1 MKLKVLYLILYF
13 AVTGIVECRSH
24 ADGERIR
31 LPLDT
36 LVQKEFPSRHLPR
49 VKRMWLN
56 KSDTALADSILYN
69 IGLYNVVVK
78 KDREKILYNIC
89 RKYNPEISNEYLI
102 SFQMDSIRKCH
113 DMYYPLGCYVHNGKS
128 YEYYL
133 IPNFGSLVYS
143 DRRINQHPVTYAYQ
157 KSRHAVWKNH
167 DILVYE
173 NPGDNVRIEL
183 RDMKTGKKHRSM
195 NVDGIEYKSSYAIGD
210 NVAIGNVCYSL
221 DSIGVNWDFLYL
233 SEKEIRITV
242 VPETV
247 MDKLAA
253 CFKRNDYLLVDFWG
267 TWCNPCIAGFSDM
280 KVLHDEI
287 SGYCSLVGV
296 CYDSN
301 RNIAK
306 MDSLLSVHGIGWK
319 NIFDDDSAADNPES
333 IVRKLKIR
341 SFPAYLLINRKG
353 EVLLMDSG
361 IAGFRNIRSYL
372 ARLARRKNIEE

>member
-36 LVQKEFPSRHLPR
+36 LMQKEFPSRYLPR
-49 VKRMWLN
+49 VKHMWVN
-56 KSDTALADSILYN
+56 KSDSALADSILYN

-78 KDREKILYNIC
+78 KDREKILYSIC
-89 RKYNPEISNEYLI
+89 KKYNPEISGEYLV
-102 SFQMDSIRKCH
+102 SFQIDSIKKYH
-113 DMYYPLGCYVHNGKS
+113 DMYCCLGSYVQNGKA

-133 IPNFGSLVYS
+133 IPNFGSLAYS
-143 DRRINQHPVTYAYQ
+143 DRRINQLPVTYAYQ
-157 KSRHAVWKNH
+157 RSRHAVWNNH

-183 RDMKTGKKHRSM
+183 RDMRTGKKHRFM
-195 NVDGIEYKSSYAIGD
+195 TVDGMGYKSSYSVGD
-210 NVAIGNVCYSL
+210 SVAIGSVCYSL
-221 DSIGVNWDFLYL
+221 DSIGGNWDFLYL
-233 SEKEIRITV
+233 SEKEIRRTV

-287 SGYCSLVGV
+287 SGYCSLVGI

-301 RNIAK
+301 RNTQK
-306 MDSLLSVHGIGWK
+306 MDSLLSAHGIGWE
-319 NIFDDDSAADNPES
+319 NIFDDDSAIDNPES
-333 IVRKLKIR
+333 IVCKLNIR
-341 SFPAYLLINRKG
+341 SFPTYLLINRKG
-353 EVLLMDSG
+353 EMLLMDSG
-361 IAGFRNIRSYL
+361 IVGFRNLRRYL
-372 ARLARRKNIEE
+372 AKLAKRKNN

>member
-1 MKLKVLYLILYF
+1 MKLRVLYLILF
-13 AVTGIVECRSH
+13 LTIAGIGECRSH
-24 ADGERIR
+24 AGGKQIR
-31 LPLDT
+31 LSLDT
-36 LVQKEFPSRHLPR
+36 LMQKEFPSRYLPR
-49 VKRMWLN
+49 VKHMWVN
-56 KSDTALADSILYN
+56 KSDSALADSILYN

-78 KDREKILYNIC
+78 KDREKILYSIC
-89 RKYNPEISNEYLI
+89 KKYNPEISGEYLV
-102 SFQMDSIRKCH
+102 SFQIDSIKKYH
-113 DMYYPLGCYVHNGKS
+113 DMYCCLGNYAHNGKS

-133 IPNFGSLVYS
+133 IPNFGSLAYS
-143 DRRINQHPVTYAYQ
+143 DRRINQLPVTYAYQ
-157 KSRHAVWKNH
+157 RSRHAVWNNH

-183 RDMKTGKKHRSM
+183 RDMRTGKKHRFM
-195 NVDGIEYKSSYAIGD
+195 TVDGMGYKSSYSVGD
-210 NVAIGNVCYSL
+210 SVAIGSACYSL

-233 SEKEIRITV
+233 SEKEIRRTV

-296 CYDSN
+296 CYDSK

-333 IVRKLKIR
+333 IVRKLNIR
-341 SFPAYLLINRKG
+341 SFPTYLLINRKD

-361 IAGFRNIRSYL
+361 IVGFRNLRRYL
-372 ARLARRKNIEE
+372 VRLAKRKNN

>member
-1 MKLKVLYLILYF
+1 
-13 AVTGIVECRSH
+13 
-24 ADGERIR
+24 
-31 LPLDT
+31 
-36 LVQKEFPSRHLPR
+36 
-49 VKRMWLN
+49 
-56 KSDTALADSILYN
+56 
-69 IGLYNVVVK
+69 
-78 KDREKILYNIC
+78 
-89 RKYNPEISNEYLI
+89 
-102 SFQMDSIRKCH
+102 
-113 DMYYPLGCYVHNGKS
+113 MYCCLGNYAHNGKS

-133 IPNFGSLVYS
+133 IPNFGSLAYS
-143 DRRINQHPVTYAYQ
+143 DRRINQLPVTYAYQ
-157 KSRHAVWKNH
+157 RSRHAVWNNH

-183 RDMKTGKKHRSM
+183 RDMRTGKKHRFM
-195 NVDGIEYKSSYAIGD
+195 TVDGMGYKSSYSVGD
-210 NVAIGNVCYSL
+210 SVAIGSACYSL

-233 SEKEIRITV
+233 SEKEIRRTV

-296 CYDSN
+296 CYDSK

-333 IVRKLKIR
+333 IVRKLNIR
-341 SFPAYLLINRKG
+341 SFPTYLLINRKD

-361 IAGFRNIRSYL
+361 IVGFRNLRRYL
-372 ARLARRKNIEE
+372 VRLAKRKNN

>member
-1 MKLKVLYLILYF
+1 MKLRVLYLILF
-13 AVTGIVECRSH
+13 LTIAGIGECRSH
-24 ADGERIR
+24 AGGKQIR
-31 LPLDT
+31 LSLDT
-36 LVQKEFPSRHLPR
+36 LMQKEFPSRYLPR
-49 VKRMWLN
+49 VKHMWVN
-56 KSDTALADSILYN
+56 KSDSALADSILYN

-78 KDREKILYNIC
+78 KDREKILYSIC
-89 RKYNPEISNEYLI
+89 KKYNPEISGEYLV
-102 SFQMDSIRKCH
+102 SFQIDSIKKYH
-113 DMYYPLGCYVHNGKS
+113 DMYCCLGNYAHNGKS

-133 IPNFGSLVYS
+133 IPNFGSLAYS
-143 DRRINQHPVTYAYQ
+143 DRRINQLPVTYAYQ
-157 KSRHAVWKNH
+157 RSRHAVWNNH

-183 RDMKTGKKHRSM
+183 RDMRTGKKHRFM
-195 NVDGIEYKSSYAIGD
+195 TVDGMGYKSSYSVGD
-210 NVAIGNVCYSL
+210 SVAIGSACYSL

-233 SEKEIRITV
+233 SEKEIRRTV

-267 TWCNPCIAGFSDM
+267 IWCNPCIAGFSDM

-287 SGYCSLVGV
+287 SAYCSLVGV

-333 IVRKLKIR
+333 IVRKLNIR

-361 IAGFRNIRSYL
+361 IAGFRNLRSYL
-372 ARLARRKNIEE
+372 ARLARRKNN

>member
-1 MKLKVLYLILYF
+1 MKLRVLYLILF
-13 AVTGIVECRSH
+13 LTIAGIGECRSH
-24 ADGERIR
+24 AGGKQIR
-31 LPLDT
+31 LSLDT
-36 LVQKEFPSRHLPR
+36 LMQKEFPSRYLPR
-49 VKRMWLN
+49 VKHMWVN
-56 KSDTALADSILYN
+56 KSDSALADSILYN

-78 KDREKILYNIC
+78 KDREKILYSIC
-89 RKYNPEISNEYLI
+89 KKYNPEISGEYLV
-102 SFQMDSIRKCH
+102 SFQIDSIKKYH
-113 DMYYPLGCYVHNGKS
+113 DMYCCLGNYAHNGKS

-133 IPNFGSLVYS
+133 IPNFGSLAYS
-143 DRRINQHPVTYAYQ
+143 DRRINQLPVTYAYQ
-157 KSRHAVWKNH
+157 RSRHAVWNNH

-183 RDMKTGKKHRSM
+183 RDMRTGKKHRFM
-195 NVDGIEYKSSYAIGD
+195 TVDGMGYKSSYSVGD
-210 NVAIGNVCYSL
+210 SVAIGSACYSL

-233 SEKEIRITV
+233 SEKEIRRTV

-296 CYDSN
+296 CYDSK

-333 IVRKLKIR
+333 IVRKLNIR
-341 SFPAYLLINRKG
+341 SFPTYLLINRKD

-361 IAGFRNIRSYL
+361 IVGFRNLRRYL
-372 ARLARRKNIEE
+372 ARLARRKNN